1 MADAAARAALK
12 MCPVMAEA
20 LEIAGYDW
28 NALDFEAI
36 ERAYRALLTP
46 EESAAADVMGAE
58 ADALGRWTPEMIETM
73 KAMGVRNVPAP
84 DLVN

>member
-1 MADAAARAALK
+1 MDDVATRAALK

-20 LEIAGYDW
+20 LETAGYDW

-46 EESAAADVMGAE
+46 DESAAADVMGAE
-58 ADALGRWTPEMIETM
+58 ADALGRWTPEMVETIR
-73 KAMGVRNVPAP
+73 AMGVRNAP
-84 DLVN
+84 EPDPVH